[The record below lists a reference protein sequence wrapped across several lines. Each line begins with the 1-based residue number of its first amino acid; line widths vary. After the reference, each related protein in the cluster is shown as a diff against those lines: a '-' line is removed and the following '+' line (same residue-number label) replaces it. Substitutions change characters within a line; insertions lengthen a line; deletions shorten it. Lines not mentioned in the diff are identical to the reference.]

1 MSLGKYLYWKNI
13 HLVENADII
22 LCQKSLEKRLER
34 EREVIEFKDK
44 KWWWLTW
51 WWERCARTRLSRSCR
66 PVPATKPG
74 LLWSNSKCSEP
85 PICEGSRETN
95 PREGWRG
102 SSFRCCCNETEN
114 LRDNFTT
121 LQTWFTDFITFTT
134 ATITMIYITPTLPP
148 PITIIK
154 TFTWRA
160 EVKVFSL
167 ETAAWTLPR
176 FSNDLAASMK
186 SNCTTNGYDHNDHN
200 QRF

>member
-13 HLVENADII
+13 HLVENADIM

-121 LQTWFTDFITFTT
+121 LKLYNFTDMTYRLYHLYHHHYHHNLYNSHI
-134 ATITMIYITPTLPP
+134 A
-148 PITIIK
+148 
-154 TFTWRA
+154 
-160 EVKVFSL
+160 
-167 ETAAWTLPR
+167 
-176 FSNDLAASMK
+176 
-186 SNCTTNGYDHNDHN
+186 TTNNHHQDVHLKSWSKSFQSWDSCLNVAAL
-200 QRF
+200 F